1 MIRLLRKH
9 KDLVAWLIAFALM
22 ISFIYAY
29 NPGRKTVLKLGVYA
43 GSSWDVPSN
52 DTKVLDRVIK
62 KFEKAYPNVKVEYES
77 GIQKSEYSQY
87 LAEKIVQGKQPDV
100 FVVPQDDFALLAD
113 NGALQDISSY
123 MENQRL
129 SKTDF
134 YEAAY
139 NTGVYHNALYGLP
152 LESNPMMMCVN
163 IDLLKKEGI
172 QLPASLDLNQFY
184 AICKKVTHD
193 GQYGVAG
200 MSWQNI
206 GDSFGLKVFT
216 DDGKEAHIND
226 ETFKKTINFYIKLR
240 NLNKD
245 YVVSSEQFDE
255 GKVAFMHMTLAQYR
269 TYKPYPYR
277 VAKYSTFNWDCI
289 TMPTMLE
296 KPQTRLN
303 TVLLSLS
310 SRCTNKQM
318 GFAFMK
324 MLCYDTTIQQEWLK
338 SNLGASPLQSVMNSR
353 KSEKLFGETEA
364 LKSSTIDSIM
374 QTSYAYP
381 LFKKKAQAEMKLDYL
396 INQAIYNNNN
406 NVDYAYIQQEVDQEL

>member
-1 MIRLLRKH
+1 MIKRLHRY
-9 KDLVAWLIAFALM
+9 KDLIIWLMAFALM
-22 ISFIYAY
+22 ISFIYIY

-62 KFEKAYPNVKVEYES
+62 KFEKAYPNVTVTYES

-87 LAEKIVQGKQPDV
+87 LAQKIVQGEQPDV

-113 NGALQDISSY
+113 NGALEDITQY
-123 MENQRL
+123 MVNNRL

-163 IDLLKKEGI
+163 IDLLNKEGI
-172 QLPASLDLNQFY
+172 QLPTSLDLNQFY
-184 AICKKVTHD
+184 DICKKITHD

-200 MSWQNI
+200 ISWQNI

-216 DDGKEAHIND
+216 DQGKEAHIND
-226 ETFKKTINFYIKLR
+226 ETFKKTINFYIKLQ
-240 NLNKD
+240 NLNKG
-245 YVVSSEQFDE
+245 YQVSSKDFDE
-255 GKVAFMHMTLAQYR
+255 GKVAFMPMTLAQYR

-289 TMPTMLE
+289 TMPTML
-296 KPQTRLN
+296 KRPQTRLN
-303 TVLLSLS
+303 TILLSLS

-324 MLCYDTTIQQEWLK
+324 MLCDDTTIQQEWLK
-338 SNLGASPLQSVMNSR
+338 SNLGASPLQAVMNSQ
-353 KSEKLFGETEA
+353 KTEELFEKTEA

-374 QTSYAYP
+374 QTSYTYP
-381 LFKKKAQAEMKLDYL
+381 LFKKKAQAAMKLDYL
-396 INQAIYNNNN
+396 INQAINNDNNNI
-406 NVDYAYIQQEVDQEL
+406 DYAYIQQEVDQEL

>member
-1 MIRLLRKH
+1 MIKRLQRY
-9 KDLVAWLIAFALM
+9 KDLLIWLMAFALM
-22 ISFIYAY
+22 ISFIYTY
-29 NPGRKTVLKLGVYA
+29 NPRRKTVLKLGVYA

-62 KFEKAYPNVKVEYES
+62 KFEKAYPNVTVTYES

-87 LAEKIVQGKQPDV
+87 LAQKIVQGEQPDV

-113 NGALQDISSY
+113 NGALEDITQY
-123 MENQRL
+123 MVNNRL

-163 IDLLKKEGI
+163 IDLLNKEGI
-172 QLPASLDLNQFY
+172 QLPTSLDLNQFY
-184 AICKKVTHD
+184 DICKKVTHD

-200 MSWQNI
+200 ISWQNI

-216 DDGKEAHIND
+216 DQGKEAHIND
-226 ETFKKTINFYIKLR
+226 ETFKKTINFYIKLQ
-240 NLNKD
+240 NLNKG
-245 YVVSSEQFDE
+245 YQVSSKDFDE
-255 GKVAFMHMTLAQYR
+255 GKVAFMPMTLAQYR

-289 TMPTMLE
+289 TMPTML
-296 KPQTRLN
+296 KRPQTRLN
-303 TVLLSLS
+303 TILLSLS

-324 MLCYDTTIQQEWLK
+324 MLCDDTTIQQEWLK
-338 SNLGASPLQSVMNSR
+338 SNLGASPLQAVMNSQ
-353 KSEKLFGETEA
+353 KTEELFEKTEA

-374 QTSYAYP
+374 QTSYTYP
-381 LFKKKAQAEMKLDYL
+381 LFKKKAQAAMKLDYL
-396 INQAIYNNNN
+396 INQAINNDNNNI
-406 NVDYAYIQQEVDQEL
+406 DYAYIQQEVDQEL

>member
-1 MIRLLRKH
+1 MIKRLHRY
-9 KDLVAWLIAFALM
+9 KDLIIWLMAFALM
-22 ISFIYAY
+22 ISFIYIY

-62 KFEKAYPNVKVEYES
+62 KFEKAYPNVTVTYES

-87 LAEKIVQGKQPDV
+87 LAQKIVQGEQPDV

-113 NGALQDISSY
+113 NGALEDITQY
-123 MENQRL
+123 MVNNRL

-163 IDLLKKEGI
+163 IDLLNKEGI
-172 QLPASLDLNQFY
+172 QLPTSLDLNQFY
-184 AICKKVTHD
+184 DICKKVTHD

-200 MSWQNI
+200 ISWQNI

-216 DDGKEAHIND
+216 DQGKEAHIND
-226 ETFKKTINFYIKLR
+226 ETFKKTINFYIKLQ
-240 NLNKD
+240 NLNKG
-245 YVVSSEQFDE
+245 YQVSSKDFDE
-255 GKVAFMHMTLAQYR
+255 GKVAFMPMTLAQYR

-289 TMPTMLE
+289 TMPTML
-296 KPQTRLN
+296 KRPQTRLN
-303 TVLLSLS
+303 TILLSLS

-324 MLCYDTTIQQEWLK
+324 MLCDDTTIQQEWLK
-338 SNLGASPLQSVMNSR
+338 SNLGASPLQAVMNSQ
-353 KSEKLFGETEA
+353 KTEELFEKTEA

-374 QTSYAYP
+374 QTSYTYP
-381 LFKKKAQAEMKLDYL
+381 LFKKKAQAAMKLDYL
-396 INQAIYNNNN
+396 INQAINNDNNNI
-406 NVDYAYIQQEVDQEL
+406 DYAYIQQVVDQEL

>member
-1 MIRLLRKH
+1 MIKRLHRYKELII
-9 KDLVAWLIAFALM
+9 WLMAFALM
-22 ISFIYAY
+22 ISFIYIY

-62 KFEKAYPNVKVEYES
+62 KFEKAYPNVTVTYES

-87 LAEKIVQGKQPDV
+87 LAQKIVQGEQPDV

-113 NGALQDISSY
+113 NGALEDITQY
-123 MENQRL
+123 MVSNRL

-163 IDLLKKEGI
+163 IDLLNKEGI
-172 QLPASLDLNQFY
+172 QLPTSLDLNQFY
-184 AICKKVTHD
+184 DICKKVTHD

-200 MSWQNI
+200 ISWQNI

-216 DDGKEAHIND
+216 DQGKEAHIND
-226 ETFKKTINFYIKLR
+226 ETFKKTINFYIKLQ
-240 NLNKD
+240 NLNKG
-245 YVVSSEQFDE
+245 YQVSSKDFDE
-255 GKVAFMHMTLAQYR
+255 GKVAFMPMTLAQYR

-289 TMPTMLE
+289 TMPTML
-296 KPQTRLN
+296 KRPQTRLN
-303 TVLLSLS
+303 TILLSLS

-324 MLCYDTTIQQEWLK
+324 MLCDDTTIQQEWLK
-338 SNLGASPLQSVMNSR
+338 SNLGASPLQAVMNSQ
-353 KSEKLFGETEA
+353 KIEELFEKTEA

-374 QTSYAYP
+374 QTSYTYP
-381 LFKKKAQAEMKLDYL
+381 LFKKKAQAAMKLDYL
-396 INQAIYNNNN
+396 INQAINNDNNNI
-406 NVDYAYIQQEVDQEL
+406 DYAYIQQEVDQEL

>member
-1 MIRLLRKH
+1 MIKRLHRY
-9 KDLVAWLIAFALM
+9 KDLIIWLMAFALM
-22 ISFIYAY
+22 ISFIYIY

-62 KFEKAYPNVKVEYES
+62 KFEKAYPNVTVTYES

-87 LAEKIVQGKQPDV
+87 LAQKIVQGEQPDV

-113 NGALQDISSY
+113 NGALEDITQY
-123 MENQRL
+123 MVNNRL

-163 IDLLKKEGI
+163 IDLLNKEGI
-172 QLPASLDLNQFY
+172 QLPTSLDLNQFY
-184 AICKKVTHD
+184 DICKKVTHD

-200 MSWQNI
+200 ISWQNI

-216 DDGKEAHIND
+216 DQGKEAHIND
-226 ETFKKTINFYIKLR
+226 ETFKKTINFYIKLQ
-240 NLNKD
+240 NLNKG
-245 YVVSSEQFDE
+245 YQVSSKDFDE
-255 GKVAFMHMTLAQYR
+255 GKVAFMPMTLAQYR

-289 TMPTMLE
+289 TMPTML
-296 KPQTRLN
+296 KRPQTRLN
-303 TVLLSLS
+303 TILLSLS

-324 MLCYDTTIQQEWLK
+324 MLCDDTTIQQEWLK
-338 SNLGASPLQSVMNSR
+338 SNLGASPLQAVMNSQ
-353 KSEKLFGETEA
+353 KIEELFEKTEA

-374 QTSYAYP
+374 QTSYTYP
-381 LFKKKAQAEMKLDYL
+381 LFKKKAQAAMKLDYL
-396 INQAIYNNNN
+396 INQAINNDNNNI
-406 NVDYAYIQQEVDQEL
+406 DYAYIQQEVDQEL

>member
-77 GIQKSEYSQY
+77 GIQKTEYSQY

-216 DDGKEAHIND
+216 D
-226 ETFKKTINFYIKLR
+226 
-240 NLNKD
+240 
-245 YVVSSEQFDE
+245 
-255 GKVAFMHMTLAQYR
+255 QYR

>member
-1 MIRLLRKH
+1 MIKRLHRY
-9 KDLVAWLIAFALM
+9 KDLIIWLMAFALM
-22 ISFIYAY
+22 ISFIYIY

-62 KFEKAYPNVKVEYES
+62 KFEKAYPNVTVTYES

-87 LAEKIVQGKQPDV
+87 LAQKIVQGEQPDV

-113 NGALQDISSY
+113 NGALEDITQY
-123 MENQRL
+123 MVNNRL

-163 IDLLKKEGI
+163 IDLLNKEGI
-172 QLPASLDLNQFY
+172 QLPTSLDLNQFY
-184 AICKKVTHD
+184 DICKKVTHD

-200 MSWQNI
+200 ISWQNI

-216 DDGKEAHIND
+216 DQGKEAHIND
-226 ETFKKTINFYIKLR
+226 ETFKKTINFYIKLQ
-240 NLNKD
+240 NLNKG
-245 YVVSSEQFDE
+245 YQVSSKDFDE
-255 GKVAFMHMTLAQYR
+255 GKVAFMPMTLAQYR

-289 TMPTMLE
+289 TMPTML
-296 KPQTRLN
+296 KRPQTRLN
-303 TVLLSLS
+303 TILLSLS

-324 MLCYDTTIQQEWLK
+324 MLCDDTTIQQEWLK
-338 SNLGASPLQSVMNSR
+338 SNLGASPLQAVMNSQ
-353 KSEKLFGETEA
+353 KIEELFEKTEA

-374 QTSYAYP
+374 QTSYTYP
-381 LFKKKAQAEMKLDYL
+381 LFKKKAQAAMKLDFL
-396 INQAIYNNNN
+396 INQAINNDNNNI
-406 NVDYAYIQQEVDQEL
+406 DYAYIQQEVDQEL